1 MVYFKV
7 IGFIKVVP
15 LGRVICS
22 NFIILCNR
30 SFCNSLSEVLEFRPC
45 KFCASFIHAVSSGD
59 GLSRK
64 QSIYCAF

>member
-15 LGRVICS
+15 LGRVICF

-30 SFCNSLSEVLEFRPC
+30 SFCNSLSEVLEFRRI
-45 KFCASFIHAVSSGD
+45 SFVLLSSMRFQVGMD
-59 GLSRK
+59 
-64 QSIYCAF
+64 

>member
-30 SFCNSLSEVLEFRPC
+30 SFCNSLSEVLEFRRI
-45 KFCASFIHAVSSGD
+45 SFVLLSSMRFQVGMD
-59 GLSRK
+59 
-64 QSIYCAF
+64 